1 MSLST
6 QLVRLSDIKKTN
18 SALRLHS
25 PAQRKKARRLFE
37 RQGIVAPIILDE
49 RFNIIDGRLRFE
61 TSQIREATNCIVEM
75 NNRGLNAYAVVHP
88 VLRQTPVS
96 AKDADIKRAFFAYV
110 DADEKGAA
118 DRVRESKLFIPEME
132 VVTGT
137 KPFLRNHIYF
147 RFDEPM
153 TDMLRWSELQKC
165 LIKEFGTDTAIHNP
179 SRLMRIAGSVAYPS
193 ASKLKRHY
201 RAEVTKLLMGGKY
214 VE

>member
-1 MSLST
+1 MSETFEKKLSANP
-6 QLVRLSDIKKTN
+6 KTI
-18 SALRLHS
+18 AGYLHKLM
-25 PAQRKKARRLFE
+25 QDW
-37 RQGIVAPIILDE
+37 DE
-49 RFNIIDGRLRFE
+49 REVVELRFLAE
-61 TSQIREATNCIVEM
+61 KRKPENCRFEISQICEATNCIVEM

-96 AKDADIKRAFFAYV
+96 AKDVDIKRAFFAFV

-137 KPFLRNHIYF
+137 KPFLRNHVYF

-153 TDMLRWSELQKC
+153 KDMARWSELQKA
-165 LIKEFGTDTAIHNP
+165 LIFRFKTDASIHNP
-179 SRLMRIAGSVAYPS
+179 SRIMRVAGTIAYPS
-193 ASKLKRHY
+193 NKKLEKHY
-201 RAEVTKLLMGGKY
+201 QTELTKLIIGNRY

>member
-1 MSLST
+1 MSETFEKKLSANP
-6 QLVRLSDIKKTN
+6 KTI
-18 SALRLHS
+18 AGYLHKLM
-25 PAQRKKARRLFE
+25 QDW
-37 RQGIVAPIILDE
+37 DE
-49 RFNIIDGRLRFE
+49 REVVELRFLAE
-61 TSQIREATNCIVEM
+61 KRKPENCRFEITQIREATNCVVEM
-75 NNRGLNAYAVVHP
+75 NNLGLNAYAVVHP

-118 DRVRESKLFIPEME
+118 DRVRDSKLFVSEME

-137 KPFLRNHIYF
+137 KPFLRNHMYF

-193 ASKLKRHY
+193 ESKLKRHN
-201 RAEVTKLLMGGKY
+201 RAEVTKLLMGGNY